1 MPSVLST
8 AQNTSI
14 KSARAALN
22 QHAQIMHPV
31 KARLALLKEQNS
43 RRRDLGRPPTNTE
56 EIRVLKAT
64 LSPLLDRE
72 EELQRAYAAAIG
84 LSHDQLQ
91 FSIKRKVASRA
102 SSARQMRTLLAGVH
116 RRVGKT
122 PFEVDPTS
130 QVYYQIKVAN

>member
-8 AQNTSI
+8 QTSV

-22 QHAQIMHPV
+22 NHAQIQHPV
-31 KARLALLKEQNS
+31 QARLALLEEQNS
-43 RRRDLGRPPTNTE
+43 RQRDLGRPPLNTE

-84 LSHDQLQ
+84 LRIDQLQ
-91 FSIKRKVASRA
+91 FSIKRKLASRA
-102 SSARQMRTLLAGVH
+102 SSARQMRTLLAGVR

-130 QVYYQIKVAN
+130 QVYYQIKIVN